1 LAGER
6 TDTRFDGEREP
17 PADNPTTA
25 RTVALLAAALAAIA
39 LTAVLLFGGARSYT
53 VTARFINAGQLVK
66 GNPVQTGGAPIG
78 SVAGVEITPDGQAQ
92 VELAVRDDYAPLR
105 VGTRA
110 RIKQLSLS
118 GIANRYVELT
128 LPPAGAATIPDGGR
142 IGADRTTTAV
152 DLDELFNTL
161 DPRTRRALQGFFRG
175 SANQFRGRGEQ
186 ARVGLRYLNPALAT
200 SSRLFA
206 ELSRDHPVLERFLV
220 DSARLVT
227 ALADRRD
234 DLAALIGN
242 LNEATRALGGEKA
255 ALAES
260 IGRLPPFMRRA
271 NTTFVNLRATLDDL
285 DPLVDASK
293 PVARAL
299 SPFLEQA
306 RGFARGARPTVRDL
320 SRTVRR
326 PGRSNDLVELMR
338 SLPPL
343 ADIALTRKER
353 FLRPGGRRVSV
364 GEVDGAFPETVRA
377 LDRGTHEIALGRA
390 YATDFLGW
398 FDDFSTTG
406 PGFDALGA
414 VARFHASI
422 AENLPLPKPGPVRQG
437 QYHRCPG
444 SAEAPAPDGSNVLS
458 AAEMD
463 ELQCEESARATGD
476 VE

>member
-1 LAGER
+1 MAGDPIDTPLGEDREPTQDRWTAPRVLVLLAG
-6 TDTRFDGEREP
+6 TIAVIAVAAVALFGS
-17 PADNPTTA
+17 A
-25 RTVALLAAALAAIA
+25 RTYSV
-39 LTAVLLFGGARSYT
+39 S
-53 VTARFINAGQLVK
+53 ARFVNAGQLVK
-66 GNPVQTGGAPIG
+66 GNPVHTGGVPIG
-78 SVAGVEITPDGQAQ
+78 SVAGIEITPDGQAD
-92 VELAVRDDYAPLR
+92 VELEIEDDFAPLR
-105 VGTRA
+105 QGTRA

-128 LPPAGAATIPDGGR
+128 LPPAGGAEIADGGR
-142 IGADRTTTAV
+142 IGTDRTTTAV

-161 DPRTRRALQGFFRG
+161 DPKTRKALQGFFKG

-186 ARVGLRYLNPALAT
+186 ARVGFRYLNPALAT
-200 SSRLFA
+200 SSRLFG
-206 ELSRDHPVLERFLV
+206 ELTRDQPVLERFLV
-220 DSARLVT
+220 DSSRLVT

-242 LNEATRALGGEKA
+242 LNETTRALGSEKA

-293 PVARAL
+293 PVATAL
-299 SPFLEQA
+299 GPFLEEA

-326 PGRSNDLVELMR
+326 PGRHNDLVELMR

-343 ADIALTRKER
+343 ADIALVRKER
-353 FLRPGGRRVSV
+353 FVSPGGRRVGV

-377 LDRGTHEIALGRA
+377 LDQGTPEIGLGRA

-406 PGFDALGA
+406 PGFDALGS

-422 AENLPLPKPGPVRQG
+422 AENLPLPRPGPVRQG

-458 AAEMD
+458 AEEME
-463 ELQCEESARATGD
+463 ELRCEESDRATGD